1 MDNIKKE
8 IRVLGIDD
16 APFDKYK
23 KGNTIV
29 VGTMF
34 RGGQFIDGVL
44 STKIRVDGNNST
56 AKIINMVN
64 RSKFK
69 PQLQVMM
76 LDGIA
81 VGGFNVVDVQKLNN
95 ETGLPVI
102 VVMRD
107 YPNLDEIKSVLKKI
121 GKENKIKL
129 LEKAGKIHKV
139 GKIYIQIVGIDIETA
154 TKIIRVCTTR
164 SFIPEPI
171 RVAHLI
177 GGGIISGESKGR
189 A

>member
-1 MDNIKKE
+1 MDNIKRE

-16 APFDKYK
+16 APFDKFK
-23 KGNTIV
+23 KGNTVV

-34 RGGQFIDGVL
+34 RGGQFIDGVV
-44 STKIRVDGNNST
+44 STKVRVDGNNST
-56 AKIINMVN
+56 AKIADMIN

-69 PQLQVMM
+69 PQLQVIM

-81 VGGFNVVDVQKLNN
+81 VGGFNVIDVQKLNKK
-95 ETGLPVI
+95 TGLPVI

-107 YPNLDEIKSVLKKI
+107 YPDLDKMKSVLKKI
-121 GKENKIKL
+121 GKEKKIKL
-129 LEKAGKIHKV
+129 LEKAGKIHRFCHIHIQ
-139 GKIYIQIVGIDIETA
+139 KIGISLENA
-154 TKIIRVCTTR
+154 TKMIKVCTTH
-164 SFIPEPI
+164 SYIPEPI